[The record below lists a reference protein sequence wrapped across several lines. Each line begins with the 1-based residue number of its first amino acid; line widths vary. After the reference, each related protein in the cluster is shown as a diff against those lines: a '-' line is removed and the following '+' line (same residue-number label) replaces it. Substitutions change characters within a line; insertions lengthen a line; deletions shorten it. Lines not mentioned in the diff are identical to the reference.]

1 MECKIWKLNSQTG
14 DKTKY
19 NTIIINNS
27 THDTG
32 IQLTG
37 CIVFQQK
44 AQGGFLRPCAFILP
58 HPPFSAVSAV
68 ILCRSGNPPGKP
80 ALKNQHE
87 IFPKSSHRQPVAT
100 HFASVLS
107 VSSSKSL
114 FKISPRTSW
123 RWIFRPDF
131 VKNPCNPSG
140 LLRLFASPGKKSA
153 HQAAHVEIL
162 NRL

>member
-1 MECKIWKLNSQTG
+1 MGCKIWKLSSQTG
-14 DKTKY
+14 DK
-19 NTIIINNS
+19 NTIIFNDS

-87 IFPKSSHRQPVAT
+87 IFPKASHRQPVAT